1 MSLAPL
7 FLKAP
12 IFLKALG
19 TGVAIAAPVGPMSM
33 LCMRRTLAQGWR
45 QGMAVGLGIA
55 AGDGAYGL
63 VAALGLASVSAF
75 MLSHQKPLHLA
86 AGLVLLWLG
95 VRTFR
100 AASKAG
106 HEQAADARGGGLLA
120 SFGGA
125 FLLTLT
131 NPMTIVM
138 FAAVFAALAP
148 KEGMSLGG
156 GLATV
161 AGVFLGSLLWWC
173 AVVGAVCIF
182 RNAIGVRARAWID
195 RATGLFLAGFG
206 LLELRRAL

>member
-1 MSLAPL
+1 
-7 FLKAP
+7 
-12 IFLKALG
+12 
-19 TGVAIAAPVGPMSM
+19 MSM
-33 LCMRRTLAQGWR
+33 LCMRRTLAQGWT

-63 VAALGLASVSAF
+63 VAALGLASVSSF

-86 AGLVLLWLG
+86 AGLVLIWLG
-95 VRTFR
+95 ARTFR
-100 AASKAG
+100 AASRAG
-106 HEQAADARGGGLLA
+106 HEPVATTRTGGLLS

-161 AGVFLGSLLWWC
+161 AGVFLGSLVWWC
-173 AVVGAVCIF
+173 AMVAIVSLF
-182 RNAIGVRARAWID
+182 RHAIGPKARAWID
-195 RATGLFLAGFG
+195 RATGVFLAAFG
-206 LLELRRAL
+206 LLELRRAI

>member
-1 MSLAPL
+1 MTLAPL
-7 FLKAP
+7 
-12 IFLKALG
+12 FLKALG
-19 TGVAIAAPVGPMSM
+19 TGVAVAAPVGPMSM
-33 LCMRRTLAQGWR
+33 LCMRRTLAQGWK

-75 MLSHQKPLHLA
+75 MLTWQRPLHLA

-106 HEQAADARGGGLLA
+106 HEQSVRAEARGLA
-120 SFGGA
+120 GTFGGA

-138 FAAVFAALAP
+138 FAAVLAALAP
-148 KEGMSLGG
+148 KEGMSVAG

-173 AVVGAVCIF
+173 AVVGAVSLF
-182 RNAIGVRARAWID
+182 RHAIGPKARAWID
-195 RATGLFLAGFG
+195 RATGLFLGVFG
-206 LLELRRAL
+206 LLELRRAI